1 MLCRMSRIFNLALQL
16 AKLFSAIIRKEA
28 ITLSSKLFAL
38 DIGTRSVVGI
48 ILQEE
53 NDHFHVEDVL
63 VKEHKERAMVDG
75 QIHNVMYVAE
85 LINGIKHELEEKHG
99 PLTKVSVAAAGR
111 SLKTEQASVTINIRN
126 RPIFTEEDI
135 SRLELQAVQQAQQ
148 QLLQQKEDAKIS
160 HYYCVGY
167 SVLYYRLDGE
177 EIGSLLDQQ
186 GDEAQ
191 IEVIATFLP
200 RVVVESLIAA
210 LKRADLEMEALT
222 LEPIAAINVL
232 IPPTMRRL
240 NVALVDIGAGTSDIA
255 ITDKSTVVAYGMVP
269 TAGDEITEALSDHY
283 LLDFP
288 VAENAK
294 RQLQTE
300 EDILIQDILG
310 FDQYFP
316 KDEVLLAITPA
327 VKQLAK
333 SIGEEIL
340 RLNNQ
345 TAPKAVM
352 LVGGGSLTPN
362 LPAELGYILDLP
374 ANRIAV
380 RGIDAI
386 QNLTKEEHIK
396 TSPELVTPIGI
407 AIAAKKMPIQ
417 YMSLTVNNQ
426 VVRLFE
432 LKEMTVADAF
442 LAANIRAKQLYGK
455 PGHGLSV
462 HVNGQDIFIP
472 GGHGQPAE
480 ILVNGQQATTK
491 TLIKTGD
498 AIQLI
503 EGQDGQPAT
512 ATVRD
517 IVDPAAIKTITIQN
531 TKYVIEPKIS
541 VNHTPAS
548 LDTVLNDRDI
558 ITFDI
563 AETIEAAFKITN
575 NWHLLKQFESYT
587 IQVNGQPLYLPEF
600 SSQLLIN
607 GKAAKLSYAV
617 QDGDVISFQQQA
629 LPTIQRIAEQMNLL
643 LEDKI
648 TVHFQNEVL
657 ELSKTANEALVNE
670 VVVSPLS
677 TVANRSSVV
686 FREKDRS
693 RWIYQDV
700 FRFSNWQLPTSFKG
714 NFTILRNG
722 QPASFDMEIFGGD
735 KLEILLEQ
743 SPIM

>member
-1 MLCRMSRIFNLALQL
+1 M
-16 AKLFSAIIRKEA
+16 
-28 ITLSSKLFAL
+28 SSKLFAL

-48 ILQEE
+48 ILEE
-53 NDHFHVEDVL
+53 DNDHFHVQDIL

-85 LINGIKHELEEKHG
+85 LINEIKQELEEKHG
-99 PLTKVSVAAAGR
+99 PLSKVSVAAAGR

-148 QLLQQKEDAKIS
+148 QLLQHKEDTKTS

-210 LKRADLEMEALT
+210 LKRANLEMDALT

-288 VAENAK
+288 VAEEAK
-294 RQLQTE
+294 RQLHCSE
-300 EDILIQDILG
+300 EILIQDILG
-310 FDQYFP
+310 FDQYYP
-316 KDEVLLAITPA
+316 KEEVLTAIEPA

-333 SIGEEIL
+333 AIGEEIL
-340 RLNNQ
+340 RLNNR

-362 LPAELGYILDLP
+362 LTTEIGLVLDLP

-380 RGIDAI
+380 RGVDAI
-386 QNLTKEEHIK
+386 QNLTKEAHIK
-396 TSPELVTPIGI
+396 ASPELVTPIGI

-417 YMSLTVNNQ
+417 YMSLTVNEQ
-426 VVRLFE
+426 IVRLFE
-432 LKEMTVADAF
+432 LKEMTVGDAF

-455 PGHGLSV
+455 PGHGLSIS
-462 HVNGQDIFIP
+462 VNGQDIFIP
-472 GGHGQPAE
+472 GGHGQPAQ
-480 ILVNGQQATTK
+480 ILVNGQQSSTK
-491 TLIKTGD
+491 TIIKTGD

-503 EGQDGQPAT
+503 EGQDGLPAT
-512 ATVRD
+512 ATIRD
-517 IVDPAAIKTITIQN
+517 IVDQAVIKTITIQE
-531 TKYVIEPKIS
+531 TKYVIEPKITVNGAS
-541 VNHTPAS
+541 VSMDA
-548 LDTVLNDRDI
+548 LVNDRDI
-558 ITFDI
+558 IAYEI
-563 AETIEAAFKITN
+563 AETVEDVFTSTN
-575 NWHLLKQFESYT
+575 NTHILKQFESYV
-587 IQVNGQPLYLPEF
+587 IYVDGKPLYLPAF
-600 SSQLLIN
+600 SANLLIN
-607 GKAAKLSYAV
+607 GKPGKLSYAV
-617 QDGDVISFQQQA
+617 QHNDTITFSQPS
-629 LPTIQRIAEQMNLL
+629 LPTVQRIADHLNVL

-648 TVHFQNEVL
+648 IVHFQQELLELRKTTNEVL
-657 ELSKTANEALVNE
+657 VNQA
-670 VVVSPLS
+670 VVSPLS
-677 TVANRSSVV
+677 TVPNGATVSIQ
-686 FREKDRS
+686 EKDRS
-693 RWIYQDV
+693 PWIYQDV
-700 FRFSNWQLPTSFKG
+700 FRFSNWQLPTTFKG

-722 QPASFDMEIFGGD
+722 QPATFDTEIFGGD
-735 KLEILLEQ
+735 QLEIVLEEAPL
-743 SPIM
+743 SL

>member
-1 MLCRMSRIFNLALQL
+1 M
-16 AKLFSAIIRKEA
+16 
-28 ITLSSKLFAL
+28 SSKLFAL

-48 ILQEE
+48 ILVEN
-53 NDHFHVEDVL
+53 NDHYHVQDIL

-75 QIHNVMYVAE
+75 QIHNVMYVAD
-85 LINGIKHELEEKHG
+85 LINEIKHELEEQHG

-111 SLKTEQASVTINIRN
+111 SLKTEQASVTISIRN

-148 QLLQQKEDAKIS
+148 QLLQQKEDAKTS

-210 LKRADLEMEALT
+210 LKRANLEMEALT

-288 VAENAK
+288 VAETAK

-300 EDILIQDILG
+300 DEILIQDILG
-310 FDQYFP
+310 FDQYFA
-316 KDEVLLAITPA
+316 KAEVLKAIEPA

-333 SIGEEIL
+333 AIGEEIL
-340 RLNNQ
+340 RLNNR

-352 LVGGGSLTPN
+352 LVGGGSLTPD
-362 LPAELGYILDLP
+362 LTTELGLVLDLP
-374 ANRIAV
+374 TNRIAV
-380 RGIDAI
+380 RGVDAI

-396 TSPELVTPIGI
+396 PSPELVTPIGI

-417 YMSLTVNNQ
+417 YMSLTVNEQ

-432 LKEMTVADAF
+432 LKEMTVGDAF

-462 HVNGQDIFIP
+462 SVNGQDIFIP
-472 GGHGQPAE
+472 GGHGQPAQ
-480 ILVNGQQATTK
+480 ILVNGQQASTK
-491 TLIKTGD
+491 TTIKTSD

-503 EGQDGQPAT
+503 EGQDGQTAQ

-517 IVDPAAIKTITIQN
+517 IVDDAAIKTVTIHD
-531 TKYVIEPKIS
+531 TKYVIEPKIT
-541 VNHTPAS
+541 VNGAPAS
-548 LDTVLNDRDI
+548 LDSVLNDRDVI
-558 ITFDI
+558 AFEI
-563 AETIEAAFKITN
+563 AETVENVFKFTN
-575 NWHLLKQFESYT
+575 NWDLLKRFESYY
-587 IQVNGQPLYLPEF
+587 IHVDGKPLYLPEF
-600 SSQLLIN
+600 SPSLLIN
-607 GKAAKLSYAV
+607 DKPCKLSYAV
-617 QDGDVISFQQQA
+617 HNGDVIKFQQQA
-629 LPTIQRIAEQMNLL
+629 LPTVQRIADQMNIL

-648 TVHFQNEVL
+648 IIHFQNEIL
-657 ELSKTANEALVNE
+657 ELHKTAHEVFVNQ
-670 VVVSPLS
+670 VIIPALS
-677 TVANRSSVV
+677 TVPNGATIS
-686 FREKDRS
+686 FKEKDQS

-700 FRFSNWQLPTSFKG
+700 FRFSSWQLPTTFKG

-722 QPASFDMEIFGGD
+722 QPASFDTEIFGGD
-735 KLEILLEQ
+735 KLEILLEEAHL
-743 SPIM
+743 SL

>member
-1 MLCRMSRIFNLALQL
+1 M
-16 AKLFSAIIRKEA
+16 
-28 ITLSSKLFAL
+28 SSKLFAL

-48 ILQEE
+48 ILEE
-53 NDHFHVEDVL
+53 DNDHFHVQDIL

-85 LINGIKHELEEKHG
+85 LINEIKQELEEKHG
-99 PLTKVSVAAAGR
+99 PLSKVSVAAAGR

-148 QLLQQKEDAKIS
+148 QLLQHKEDAKIS

-210 LKRADLEMEALT
+210 LKRANLEMDALT

-288 VAENAK
+288 VAEEAK
-294 RQLQTE
+294 RQLHCADE
-300 EDILIQDILG
+300 ILIQDILG
-310 FDQYFP
+310 FDQYYP
-316 KDEVLLAITPA
+316 KAEVLIAIEPA

-333 SIGEEIL
+333 AIGEEIL
-340 RLNNQ
+340 RLNNK

-362 LPAELGYILDLP
+362 LTTEIGLVLDLP

-380 RGIDAI
+380 RGVDAI

-396 TSPELVTPIGI
+396 ASPELVTPIGI

-417 YMSLTVNNQ
+417 YMSLTVNEQ
-426 VVRLFE
+426 IVRLFE
-432 LKEMTVADAF
+432 LKEMTVGDAF

-455 PGHGLSV
+455 PGHGLSIS
-462 HVNGQDIFIP
+462 VNGQDIFIP
-472 GGHGQPAE
+472 GGHGQPAQ
-480 ILVNGQQATTK
+480 ILVNSQQATTK
-491 TLIKTGD
+491 TIIKTGD

-503 EGQDGQPAT
+503 EGQDGHPAI

-517 IVDPAAIKTITIQN
+517 IVDQAVTKTVTIQD
-531 TKYVIEPKIS
+531 TKYVIEPTIT
-541 VNHTPAS
+541 VNGSPVS
-548 LDTVLNDRDI
+548 MDTVLNDRDI
-558 ITFDI
+558 IVFEI
-563 AETIEAAFKITN
+563 AETVEDIFKFTN
-575 NWHLLKQFESYT
+575 NTHLLKQFESFVVY
-587 IQVNGQPLYLPEF
+587 VDGKPLYLPAF
-600 SSQLLIN
+600 SAQLLIN
-607 GKAAKLSYAV
+607 GKPSKLSYAV
-617 QDGDVISFQQQA
+617 QQNDVITFSQPT
-629 LPTIQRIAEQMNLL
+629 LPTVQRIADHMNVL

-648 TVHFQNEVL
+648 IIHFQQ
-657 ELSKTANEALVNE
+657 ELVELKKTTNDMLVNQA
-670 VVVSPLS
+670 VVSPLS
-677 TVANRSSVV
+677 TVPNGATIAIQ
-686 FREKDRS
+686 EKDRS
-693 RWIYQDV
+693 PWIYQDV
-700 FRFSNWQLPTSFKG
+700 FRFSTWQLPTTFKG
-714 NFTILRNG
+714 HFTILRNG
-722 QPASFDMEIFGGD
+722 QPASFDTEIFGGD
-735 KLEILLEQ
+735 QLEIVLEDAPL
-743 SPIM
+743 SL

>member
-1 MLCRMSRIFNLALQL
+1 M
-16 AKLFSAIIRKEA
+16 
-28 ITLSSKLFAL
+28 SSKLFAL

-53 NDHFHVEDVL
+53 NDHFHVEDIL

-75 QIHNVMYVAE
+75 QIHNVMYVAD
-85 LINGIKHELEEKHG
+85 LINEIKRELEEKHG

-111 SLKTEQASVTINIRN
+111 SLKTEQASVTIHIRN

-288 VAENAK
+288 VAEEAK
-294 RQLQTE
+294 RQLQTAE
-300 EDILIQDILG
+300 EILIQDILG
-310 FDQYFP
+310 FDQFYP
-316 KDEVLLAITPA
+316 KEEVFLAIEPA

-340 RLNNQ
+340 RLNNRV
-345 TAPKAVM
+345 APKAVM

-362 LPAELGYILDLP
+362 LTIELGQVLDLP

-396 TSPELVTPIGI
+396 ASPELVTPIGI

-455 PGHGLSV
+455 PGHGLSIS
-462 HVNGQDIFIP
+462 VNGQDIFIP
-472 GGHGQPAE
+472 GEHGHPAE
-480 ILVNGQQATTK
+480 IMVNGQQASTK

-503 EGQDGQPAT
+503 EGQDGQQAT

-517 IVDPAAIKTITIQN
+517 LIDEAAIKTVTIQN
-531 TKYVIEPKIS
+531 TKYVIEPKIT
-541 VNHTPAS
+541 VNNSSAS
-548 LDTVLNDRDI
+548 LDTVLHDRDI
-558 ITFDI
+558 VAFDI
-563 AETIEAAFKITN
+563 AETIEDVFKITN

-587 IQVNGQPLYLPEF
+587 IQVDGQPLYLPEF
-600 SSQLLIN
+600 SPQLMIN
-607 GKAAKLSYAV
+607 GKVAKLSYAV
-617 QDGDVISFQQQA
+617 QHGDVISFQQPS
-629 LPTIQRIAEQMNLL
+629 LPTVQHIADQMNLL

-648 TVHFQNEVL
+648 IIHFQQEVL
-657 ELSKTANEALVNE
+657 ELKKTANEAIVNKM
-670 VVVSPLS
+670 VVSPQS
-677 TVANRSSVV
+677 TVHNGATLV
-686 FREKDRS
+686 FKEKDRS

-700 FRFSNWQLPTSFKG
+700 FRFSNWQLPSAFKG

-722 QPASFDMEIFGGD
+722 QPASFDTEIFGGD
-735 KLEILLEQ
+735 QLEIILEAT
-743 SPIM
+743 PII

>member
-1 MLCRMSRIFNLALQL
+1 M
-16 AKLFSAIIRKEA
+16 
-28 ITLSSKLFAL
+28 SSKLFAL

-48 ILQEE
+48 ILEE
-53 NDHFHVEDVL
+53 NNDHFHVQDIL

-85 LINGIKHELEEKHG
+85 LITEIKQQLEEKHG
-99 PLTKVSVAAAGR
+99 PLSKVSVAAAGR
-111 SLKTEQASVTINIRN
+111 SLKTEQASVTLNIRN

-148 QLLQQKEDAKIS
+148 QLLQHKEDAKTS

-167 SVLYYRLDGE
+167 SVLYYRLDGD

-210 LKRADLEMEALT
+210 LKRANLEMDALT

-288 VAENAK
+288 VAEEAK
-294 RQLQTE
+294 RQLHSAE
-300 EDILIQDILG
+300 EILIQDILG
-310 FDQYFP
+310 FDQYYP
-316 KDEVLLAITPA
+316 KAEVLTAIEPA

-333 SIGEEIL
+333 AIGEEIL
-340 RLNNQ
+340 RLNNRN
-345 TAPKAVM
+345 APKAVM

-362 LPAELGYILDLP
+362 LTTEIGLVLNLP

-380 RGIDAI
+380 RGVDAI

-396 TSPELVTPIGI
+396 ASPELVTPIGI

-417 YMSLTVNNQ
+417 YMSLTVNEQ
-426 VVRLFE
+426 IVRLFE
-432 LKEMTVADAF
+432 LKEMTVGDAF

-455 PGHGLSV
+455 PGHGLSIS
-462 HVNGQDIFIP
+462 VNGQDIFIP
-472 GGHGQPAE
+472 GGHGQPAQ
-480 ILVNGQQATTK
+480 ILVNGQQASTK
-491 TLIKTGD
+491 TIIKTGD
-498 AIQLI
+498 AILLI
-503 EGQDGQPAT
+503 EGQDGHPAT

-517 IVDPAAIKTITIQN
+517 IVDQAVTKTVTIQEM
-531 TKYVIEPKIS
+531 KYVIEPKIT
-541 VNHTPAS
+541 VNGSPVS
-548 LDTVLNDRDI
+548 MDTVLNDRDSI
-558 ITFDI
+558 AFEV
-563 AETIEAAFKITN
+563 AETVEDIFKATN
-575 NWHLLKQFESYT
+575 NTNMLKQFESYV
-587 IQVNGQPLYLPEF
+587 IYVDGKPLYVPTF
-600 SSQLLIN
+600 SANLLIN
-607 GKAAKLSYAV
+607 GKPGKLTYAV
-617 QDGDVISFQQQA
+617 QHNDVITFSQPS
-629 LPTIQRIAEQMNLL
+629 LPTVQRIADHLNVL

-648 TVHFQNEVL
+648 IIHFQQELLELKKTTNEVL
-657 ELSKTANEALVNE
+657 VNQ

-677 TVANRSSVV
+677 TVPNGATVAIL
-686 FREKDRS
+686 EKDRS
-693 RWIYQDV
+693 PWVYQDV

-722 QPASFDMEIFGGD
+722 QLATFDTEIFGGD
-735 KLEILLEQ
+735 RLEIVLEEAPL
-743 SPIM
+743 SF

>member
-1 MLCRMSRIFNLALQL
+1 M
-16 AKLFSAIIRKEA
+16 
-28 ITLSSKLFAL
+28 SSKLFAL

-48 ILQEE
+48 ILTEE
-53 NDHFHVEDVL
+53 NNHFHVEDII

-85 LINGIKHELEEKHG
+85 LINEIKQELEEKHG

-288 VAENAK
+288 VAETVK
-294 RQLQTE
+294 RQLQTAE
-300 EDILIQDILG
+300 EIVIQDILG
-310 FDQYFP
+310 FDQTYP
-316 KDEVLLAITPA
+316 QAEVLQVINPA
-327 VKQLAK
+327 VKQLAHA
-333 SIGEEIL
+333 IGQEIL
-340 RLNNQ
+340 RLNNHV
-345 TAPKAVM
+345 APKAVM

-362 LPAELGYILDLP
+362 LAEELSEILQLP
-374 ANRIAV
+374 TNRIAV

-386 QNLTKEEHIK
+386 QNLTRDAQIPA
-396 TSPELVTPIGI
+396 SPELVTPIGI
-407 AIAAKKMPIQ
+407 AIAARKMPIQ

-455 PGHGLSV
+455 PGHGLSIS
-462 HVNGQDIFIP
+462 VNGQDIFIP
-472 GGHGQPAE
+472 GGHGLPAE
-480 ILVNGQQATTK
+480 ILVNGQAASTK
-491 TLIKTGD
+491 TFIQTGD
-498 AIQLI
+498 TIQLV
-503 EGQDGQPAT
+503 EGRDGQPAT

-517 IVDPAAIKTITIQN
+517 IADSVVVKTITIQQQA
-531 TKYVIEPKIS
+531 YQIEPQIL
-541 VNHTPAS
+541 VNGTKAT
-548 LDTVLNDRDI
+548 LDTQLQDRDTV
-558 ITFDI
+558 TFTV
-563 AETIEAAFKITN
+563 AETIAEVLSITKNNHTVTQPSPYAIKID
-575 NWHLLKQFESYT
+575 
-587 IQVNGQPLYLPEF
+587 GQPLYLPEF
-600 SSQLLIN
+600 SAQLLLN
-607 GKAAKLSYAV
+607 GKPAKMTYAV
-617 QDGDVISFQQQA
+617 KDGDNITLEQPV
-629 LPTIQRIAEQMNLL
+629 LPTVQRIADQMNVL

-648 TVHFQNEVL
+648 VIHFQHELL
-657 ELSKTANEALVNE
+657 ELKKIAHEALLNGVA
-670 VVVSPLS
+670 VSPLV
-677 TVANRSSVV
+677 TVPNGATIA
-686 FREKDRS
+686 FQEKDQS

-700 FRFSNWQLPTSFKG
+700 FRFSNWQLPTAFKG
-714 NFTILRNG
+714 QFTILRNG
-722 QPASFDMEIFGGD
+722 QPASFDTEIFGGD
-735 KLEILLEQ
+735 QLEILLQENNA
-743 SPIM
+743 

>member
-1 MLCRMSRIFNLALQL
+1 MLFRMSRIFNLALQL
-16 AKLFSAIIRKEA
+16 AKLFSSMTRKEA

-53 NDHFHVEDVL
+53 NDHFHVEDIL

-75 QIHNVMYVAE
+75 QIHNVMYVAD
-85 LINGIKHELEEKHG
+85 LINEIKRELEEKHG

-288 VAENAK
+288 VAEEAK
-294 RQLQTE
+294 RQLQTAE
-300 EDILIQDILG
+300 EILIQDILG
-310 FDQYFP
+310 FDQFYP
-316 KDEVLLAITPA
+316 KEEVFLAIEPA

-340 RLNNQ
+340 RLNNRV
-345 TAPKAVM
+345 APKAVM

-362 LPAELGYILDLP
+362 LTTELGQVLDLP

-396 TSPELVTPIGI
+396 ASPELVTPIGI

-455 PGHGLSV
+455 PGHGLSIS
-462 HVNGQDIFIP
+462 VNGQDIFIP

-480 ILVNGQQATTK
+480 IFVNGQQASTK
-491 TLIKTGD
+491 SLIKTGD

-503 EGQDGQPAT
+503 EGLDGQQAT

-517 IVDPAAIKTITIQN
+517 LIDEAAIKTVTIQN
-531 TKYVIEPKIS
+531 TKYVIEPKIT
-541 VNHTPAS
+541 VNTSSAS
-548 LDTVLNDRDI
+548 LETVLNDRDI
-558 ITFDI
+558 VVFDI
-563 AETIEAAFKITN
+563 AETIEDVFKITN

-587 IQVNGQPLYLPEF
+587 IQVDGQPLYLPEF
-600 SSQLLIN
+600 SSQLMIN
-607 GKAAKLSYAV
+607 GKVAKLSYAV
-617 QDGDVISFQQQA
+617 QNGDVISFQQPS
-629 LPTIQRIAEQMNLL
+629 LPTVQHIADQMNLL

-648 TVHFQNEVL
+648 IIHFQQEVL
-657 ELSKTANEALVNE
+657 ELRKTANEAIVNKM
-670 VVVSPLS
+670 VVSPQS
-677 TVANRSSVV
+677 TVPNGATLV
-686 FREKDRS
+686 FKEKDRS

-700 FRFSNWQLPTSFKG
+700 FRFSNWQLPSAFKG

-722 QPASFDMEIFGGD
+722 QPASFDTEIFGGD
-735 KLEILLEQ
+735 QLEILLET
-743 SPIM
+743 SPII

>member
-1 MLCRMSRIFNLALQL
+1 MLFRMSRIFNLALQL
-16 AKLFSAIIRKEA
+16 AKLFSSMTRKEA

-53 NDHFHVEDVL
+53 NDHFHVEDIL

-75 QIHNVMYVAE
+75 QIHNVMYVAD
-85 LINGIKHELEEKHG
+85 LINEIKRELEEKHG

-111 SLKTEQASVTINIRN
+111 SLKTEQASVTIHIRN

-288 VAENAK
+288 VAEEAK
-294 RQLQTE
+294 RQLQTAE
-300 EDILIQDILG
+300 EILIQDILG
-310 FDQYFP
+310 FDQFYP
-316 KDEVLLAITPA
+316 KEEVFLAIEPA

-340 RLNNQ
+340 RLNNRV
-345 TAPKAVM
+345 APKAVM

-362 LPAELGYILDLP
+362 LTIELGQVLDLP

-396 TSPELVTPIGI
+396 ASPELVTPIGI

-455 PGHGLSV
+455 PGHGLSIS
-462 HVNGQDIFIP
+462 VNGQDIFIP
-472 GGHGQPAE
+472 GEHGHPAE
-480 ILVNGQQATTK
+480 IMVNGQQASTK

-503 EGQDGQPAT
+503 EGQDGQQAT

-517 IVDPAAIKTITIQN
+517 LIDEAAIKTVTIQN
-531 TKYVIEPKIS
+531 TKYVIEPKIT
-541 VNHTPAS
+541 VNNSSAS
-548 LDTVLNDRDI
+548 LDTVLHDRDI
-558 ITFDI
+558 VAFDI
-563 AETIEAAFKITN
+563 AETIEDVFKITN

-587 IQVNGQPLYLPEF
+587 IQVDGQPLYLPEF
-600 SSQLLIN
+600 SPQLMIN
-607 GKAAKLSYAV
+607 GKVAKLSYAV
-617 QDGDVISFQQQA
+617 QHGDVISFQQPS
-629 LPTIQRIAEQMNLL
+629 LPTVQHIADQMNLL

-648 TVHFQNEVL
+648 IIHFQQEVL
-657 ELSKTANEALVNE
+657 ELKKTANEAIVNKM
-670 VVVSPLS
+670 VVSPQS
-677 TVANRSSVV
+677 TVHNGATLV
-686 FREKDRS
+686 FKEKDRS

-700 FRFSNWQLPTSFKG
+700 FRFSNWQLPSAFKG

-722 QPASFDMEIFGGD
+722 QPASFDTEIFGGD
-735 KLEILLEQ
+735 QLEIILEAT
-743 SPIM
+743 PII

>member
-1 MLCRMSRIFNLALQL
+1 M
-16 AKLFSAIIRKEA
+16 
-28 ITLSSKLFAL
+28 SSKLFAL

-48 ILQEE
+48 ILEE
-53 NDHFHVEDVL
+53 DNDHFHVQDIL

-85 LINGIKHELEEKHG
+85 LINEIKQELEEKHG
-99 PLTKVSVAAAGR
+99 PLSKVSVAAAGR

-148 QLLQQKEDAKIS
+148 QLLQHKEDTKTS

-210 LKRADLEMEALT
+210 LKRADLEMDALT

-288 VAENAK
+288 VAEEAK
-294 RQLQTE
+294 RQLHCSE
-300 EDILIQDILG
+300 EILIQDILG
-310 FDQYFP
+310 FDQYYP
-316 KDEVLLAITPA
+316 KEEVLTAIEPA

-333 SIGEEIL
+333 AIGEEIL
-340 RLNNQ
+340 RLNNR

-362 LPAELGYILDLP
+362 LTTEIGLVLDLP

-380 RGIDAI
+380 RGVDAI
-386 QNLTKEEHIK
+386 QNLTKEAHIK
-396 TSPELVTPIGI
+396 ASPELVTPIGI

-417 YMSLTVNNQ
+417 YMSLTVNEQ
-426 VVRLFE
+426 IVRLFE
-432 LKEMTVADAF
+432 LKEMTVGDAF

-455 PGHGLSV
+455 PGHGLSIS
-462 HVNGQDIFIP
+462 VNGQDIFIP
-472 GGHGQPAE
+472 GGHGQPAQ
-480 ILVNGQQATTK
+480 ILVNGQQSSTK
-491 TLIKTGD
+491 TIIKTGD

-503 EGQDGQPAT
+503 EGQDGLPAT
-512 ATVRD
+512 ATIRD
-517 IVDPAAIKTITIQN
+517 IVDQAVIKTITIQE
-531 TKYVIEPKIS
+531 TKYVIEPKITVNGAS
-541 VNHTPAS
+541 VSMDA
-548 LDTVLNDRDI
+548 LVNDRDI
-558 ITFDI
+558 IAYEI
-563 AETIEAAFKITN
+563 AETVEDVFTSTN
-575 NWHLLKQFESYT
+575 NTHILKQFESYV
-587 IQVNGQPLYLPEF
+587 IYVDGKPLYLPAF
-600 SSQLLIN
+600 SANLLIN
-607 GKAAKLSYAV
+607 GKPGKLSYAV
-617 QDGDVISFQQQA
+617 QHNDTITFSQPS
-629 LPTIQRIAEQMNLL
+629 LPTVQRIADHLNVL

-648 TVHFQNEVL
+648 IVHFQQELLELRKTTNEVL
-657 ELSKTANEALVNE
+657 VNQA
-670 VVVSPLS
+670 VVSPLS
-677 TVANRSSVV
+677 TVPNGATVSIQ
-686 FREKDRS
+686 EKDRS
-693 RWIYQDV
+693 PWIYQDV
-700 FRFSNWQLPTSFKG
+700 FRFSNWQLPTTFKG

-722 QPASFDMEIFGGD
+722 QPATFDTEIFGGD
-735 KLEILLEQ
+735 QLEIVLEEAPL
-743 SPIM
+743 SL

>member
-1 MLCRMSRIFNLALQL
+1 M
-16 AKLFSAIIRKEA
+16 
-28 ITLSSKLFAL
+28 SSKLFAL

-48 ILQEE
+48 ILEE
-53 NDHFHVEDVL
+53 NHDHFHVLDIL

-75 QIHNVMYVAE
+75 QIHNVLYVAE
-85 LINGIKHELEEKHG
+85 LIKEIKHELEEKHG
-99 PLTKVSVAAAGR
+99 ALTKVSVAAAGR
-111 SLKTEQASVTINIRN
+111 SLKTEQASVTVNIRN

-148 QLLQQKEDAKIS
+148 QLLQQKEDAKTS

-288 VAENAK
+288 IAETAK
-294 RQLQTE
+294 RQLQTDE
-300 EDILIQDILG
+300 EILIQDILG

-316 KDEVLLAITPA
+316 IAEVLEAIEPA
-327 VKQLAK
+327 IKQLAK
-333 SIGEEIL
+333 AIGEEIL

-345 TAPKAVM
+345 HAPKAVM

-362 LPAELGYILDLP
+362 LSEKLGEVLGLP

-380 RGIDAI
+380 RGVDAI
-386 QNLTKEEHIK
+386 QNLTREEHIK
-396 TSPELVTPIGI
+396 ASPELVTPIGI

-417 YMSLTVNNQ
+417 YMSLTVNEQ

-432 LKEMTVADAF
+432 LKEMTVGDAF

-462 HVNGQDIFIP
+462 SVNGQDIFIP
-472 GGHGQPAE
+472 GGHGQPAQ
-480 ILVNGQQATTK
+480 ILVNGQPASTKSVIESGAT
-491 TLIKTGD
+491 
-498 AIQLI
+498 IQLI
-503 EGQDGQPAT
+503 EGQDGQTAT

-517 IVDPAAIKTITIQN
+517 LIDGAAVKKVTLQDTM
-531 TKYVIEPKIS
+531 YVVEPKIIL
-541 VNHTPAS
+541 NGKPAS
-548 LDTVLNDRDI
+548 IDTALKDRDTI
-558 ITFDI
+558 LFEP
-563 AETIEAAFKITN
+563 AETIEDIFKLTN
-575 NWHLLKQFESYT
+575 NTDLLKKLESYF
-587 IQVNGQPLYLPEF
+587 IHIDGKPLYLPEF
-600 SSQLLIN
+600 SASLSTN
-607 GKAAKLSYAV
+607 GKPCKLQYPV
-617 QDGDVISFQQQA
+617 QDGDILSFQHA
-629 LPTIQRIAEQMNLL
+629 VLPTVQMIANHMNIL

-648 TVHFQNEVL
+648 IVHFQNEIL
-657 ELSKTANEALVNE
+657 ELTKTANEILINQ
-670 VVVSPLS
+670 VVMSPLA
-677 TVANRSSVV
+677 TVPNGATVSIK
-686 FREKDRS
+686 EKDQS

-700 FRFSNWQLPTSFKG
+700 FRFSNWQLPTTFKG
-714 NFTILRNG
+714 NFTILRNN
-722 QPASFDMEIFGGD
+722 QPASFDTEIFGGD
-735 KLEILLEQ
+735 KLEILLVE
-743 SPIM
+743 SPISI

>member
-1 MLCRMSRIFNLALQL
+1 
-16 AKLFSAIIRKEA
+16 
-28 ITLSSKLFAL
+28 LSSKLFAL

-48 ILQEE
+48 ILEE
-53 NDHFHVEDVL
+53 DNDHFHVQDIL

-85 LINGIKHELEEKHG
+85 LINEIKQELEDKHG
-99 PLTKVSVAAAGR
+99 PLSKVSVAAAGR
-111 SLKTEQASVTINIRN
+111 SLKTEQASVSINIRN

-148 QLLQQKEDAKIS
+148 QLLQHKEDAKTS

-210 LKRADLEMEALT
+210 LKRANLEMGALT

-288 VAENAK
+288 VAEEAK
-294 RQLQTE
+294 RQLHCAE
-300 EDILIQDILG
+300 EILIQDILG
-310 FDQYFP
+310 FDQYYP
-316 KDEVLLAITPA
+316 KAEVLTAIEPA

-333 SIGEEIL
+333 AIGEEIL
-340 RLNNQ
+340 RLNNR

-362 LPAELGYILDLP
+362 LTTEIGLVLDLP

-380 RGIDAI
+380 RGVDAI

-396 TSPELVTPIGI
+396 ASPELVTPIGI

-417 YMSLTVNNQ
+417 YMSLTVNEQ
-426 VVRLFE
+426 IVRLFE
-432 LKEMTVADAF
+432 LKEMTVGDAF

-455 PGHGLSV
+455 PGHGLSIS
-462 HVNGQDIFIP
+462 VNGQDIFIP
-472 GGHGQPAE
+472 GGHGQPAK
-480 ILVNGQQATTK
+480 ILVNGQQASTK
-491 TLIKTGD
+491 TIIKTGD

-503 EGQDGQPAT
+503 EGQDGHPAT

-517 IVDPAAIKTITIQN
+517 IVDQAVTKTVTIQE
-531 TKYVIEPKIS
+531 TKYVIEPKIT
-541 VNHTPAS
+541 VNGSPVSMDA
-548 LDTVLNDRDI
+548 VLNDRDI
-558 ITFDI
+558 IVFEI
-563 AETIEAAFKITN
+563 AETVEDIFKSTN
-575 NWHLLKQFESYT
+575 NNNLLTQFESFVVY
-587 IQVNGQPLYLPEF
+587 VDGKPLYLPTC
-600 SSQLLIN
+600 SAQLLIN
-607 GKAAKLSYAV
+607 GKPSKLSFAV
-617 QDGDVISFQQQA
+617 QHNDIITFSQPS
-629 LPTIQRIAEQMNLL
+629 LPTVQRIADHMNVL

-648 TVHFQNEVL
+648 IIHFQQELL
-657 ELSKTANEALVNE
+657 ELKKTTNEMVVNQA
-670 VVVSPLS
+670 VVSPLS
-677 TVANRSSVV
+677 TVPNGAAIAIH
-686 FREKDRS
+686 EKDRS
-693 RWIYQDV
+693 PWIYQDV
-700 FRFSNWQLPTSFKG
+700 FRFSNWQLPTTFKG

-722 QPASFDMEIFGGD
+722 QPATFDTEIFGGD
-735 KLEILLEQ
+735 QLEIVLEDAPL
-743 SPIM
+743 SL